1 MWKFSKNS
9 PHMPP
14 KHDFWFLITLFL
26 KRSYQ
31 TSKQFLWETYLD
43 ILATVGCKM
52 SLMFMFNAKFIFS
65 RISSVPLEN
74 ITKTAILPPFHWLIF
89 SAFFKQF
96 SYDFC
101 AIQDVRKKKIRV
113 ESCEQS
119 SNTPSPYTE
128 LLNLTK
134 NRCSIRHNTELK
146 RICLSLI

>member
-74 ITKTAILPPFHWLIF
+74 ISKTAILPPFHWLIF

-101 AIQDVRKKKIRV
+101 AIQDVRKKKS
-113 ESCEQS
+113 EW
-119 SNTPSPYTE
+119 
-128 LLNLTK
+128 NLV
-134 NRCSIRHNTELK
+134 NRAVILPPPTRN
-146 RICLSLI
+146 SLIWLKIAVLLDIIQNLNEYVFL